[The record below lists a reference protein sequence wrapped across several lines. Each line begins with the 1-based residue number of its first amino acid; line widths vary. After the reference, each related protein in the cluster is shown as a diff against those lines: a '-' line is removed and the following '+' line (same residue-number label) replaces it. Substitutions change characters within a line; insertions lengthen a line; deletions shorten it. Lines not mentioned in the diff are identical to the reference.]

1 MHIVLLTFGNS
12 RGVLLPKSM
21 LAQVGL
27 AGKTVADL
35 SVQDGSI
42 VIKPLASPRAGWEEA
57 AKNIALHADDTLR
70 MGEFANADDAD
81 DADLAW

>member
-1 MHIVLLTFGNS
+1 MQIALRTFGNS
-12 RGVLLPKSM
+12 RGVLLPKPM

-27 AGKTVADL
+27 VGKAVADL

-42 VIKPLASPRAGWEEA
+42 VIKPLASPRAGWGDA
-57 AKNIALHADDTLR
+57 AKNIAAHADDTLR

-81 DADLAW
+81 LAW